1 VRRARALR
9 SRLKHEDAFT
19 LPELLTTLAIL
30 GTVLTAITT
39 VFVSGTHA
47 EGDMNNRFQAQQN
60 ARLALSKVR
69 RDIRC
74 ANFATI
80 DPSGSSLTL
89 TLPTRCKSGQGS
101 ITWSTVPL
109 GTNRYGL
116 FRCPSPS
123 ACDATGAK
131 WADYLTSDPGTTTA
145 PTVFSLLSATQTT
158 RPRVQVT
165 LRVDRDSSK
174 ASGSY
179 TLVDAIALWNGS
191 HA

>member
-1 VRRARALR
+1 VRRVRALR
-9 SRLKHEDAFT
+9 SRLKREDAFT
-19 LPELLTTLAIL
+19 LPELLTVLAIL

-39 VFVSGTHA
+39 IFVSGTHA
-47 EGDMNNRFQAQQN
+47 ENDMNNRFQAQQT
-60 ARLALSKVR
+60 ARVALSKLR

-74 ANFATI
+74 ANVAVTQA
-80 DPSGSSLTL
+80 SGSSLTL
-89 TLPTRCKSGQGS
+89 TLPTGCKTGQGS
-101 ITWSTVPL
+101 ITWSAVPL

-116 FRCPSPS
+116 FRCP
-123 ACDATGAK
+123 ATTCDATGAK
-131 WADYLTSDPGTTTA
+131 WADYLTSDPGTTTP
-145 PTVFSLLSATQTT
+145 PTVFSLLGATQTT